1 MTSATRIAL
10 WAATAALVGAT
21 TGSLA
26 LAAPDDALKPLRPLA
41 VPPRPAPFEIPQNS
55 PPPVPLEEPSAT
67 SSPNAGFASTGV
79 FSAAPTPAATSG
91 GQTLTGPVTL
101 TYSGTSPAMSLTDSG
116 TNRALTASITN
127 SKDANSTVYGDTVG
141 SGAGVSGV
149 NKGTAGPGGNF
160 QVNNANSLQAGVFAT
175 TNGQGPAVYGTIT
188 NKNSNYPAVYGQSLA
203 STGHGV
209 GVEGDGST
217 TGVYGYVPATT
228 TSTKQTAAVSGFNG
242 SNGWGVYGKSSSN
255 GSGVGGYAD
264 AGYGVFASSNSNYAV
279 YALSATGDSVIYAEG
294 NVNNV
299 FAIKAV
305 SPNNAISGES
315 TANHGYGVFGGSTNG
330 IGVYG
335 YDSGGGIGVYGSSYG
350 GAGLA
355 GQFAGDVQVSGQLTV
370 GSTVYTSD
378 RNLKSDI
385 QPIDGKD
392 VLARLGEL
400 PISSWH
406 YTNAPEKRHVG
417 PMAQDFHAAFGLN
430 GTDDTHI
437 SEVDIAGVSLV
448 AVQELNNQMEAL
460 NNQMASQM
468 KAKDAEIKDL
478 REQSTQLMTQVAAQA
493 KAMADMQQTF
503 SERLAELEHRPVE
516 SAQTAGLAASF

>member
-1 MTSATRIAL
+1 MTSSTRIAL

-26 LAAPDDALKPLRPLA
+26 SAAPDDAVKPLRPLA
-41 VPPRPAPFEIPQNS
+41 APPRPAPFEIPQNA

-79 FSAAPTPAATSG
+79 FSAGPTPAATSS

-175 TNGQGPAVYGTIT
+175 TNGQGPAVYGTKT
-188 NKNSNYPAVYGQSLA
+188 NKNSDYPAVYGQSLA

-217 TGVYGYVPATT
+217 TGVYGYVPANT

-255 GSGVGGYAD
+255 GSGVGGFAD
-264 AGYGVFASSNSNYAV
+264 DGYGVFASSNSNYAV
-279 YALSATGDSVIYAEG
+279 YAVSATGISAIYAEG
-294 NVNNV
+294 NVNNEAAILAV
-299 FAIKAV
+299 SPSYAIKAAATTNGGTGV
-305 SPNNAISGES
+305 YGSSTNGVGISGYDS
-315 TANHGYGVFGGSTNG
+315 GNG

-335 YDSGGGIGVYGSSYG
+335 TSET
-350 GAGLA
+350 GLA
-355 GQFAGDVQVSGQLTV
+355 GQFSGNVEVTGELIV
-370 GSTVYTSD
+370 GTTVYTSD

-392 VLARLGEL
+392 VLARLGQL

-437 SEVDIAGVSLV
+437 SEVDIAGVSL
-448 AVQELNNQMEAL
+448 AAIQELNNQI
-460 NNQMASQM
+460 ASQM
-468 KAKDAEIKDL
+468 KAKDAEIEEL
-478 REQSTQLMTQVAAQA
+478 REQSAQLRAQTAQLRTQAAAQA

-503 SERLAELEHRPVE
+503 SERMAALEHRQVE
-516 SAQTAGLAASF
+516 STQTAGLAASF

>member
-1 MTSATRIAL
+1 MTSSTRIAL
-10 WAATAALVGAT
+10 WAVTAVLVGAT

-26 LAAPDDALKPLRPLA
+26 LAAPDDAVKPLRPLA
-41 VPPRPAPFEIPQNS
+41 APPPPAPFEVPQNA
-55 PPPVPLEEPSAT
+55 PPAVPLEEPSSTA
-67 SSPNAGFASTGV
+67 SPNAGFASTGV
-79 FSAAPTPAATSG
+79 FSAAPTPAATSS

-101 TYSGTSPAMSLTDSG
+101 TYSGTSPALSLTDSG

-127 SKDANSTVYGDTVG
+127 AKDANSTLYGDTVG

-175 TNGQGPAVYGTIT
+175 TNGQGPAVYGTKT

-203 STGHGV
+203 STKYGI

-217 TGVYGYVPATT
+217 TGVYGYVPANS
-228 TSTKQTAAVSGFNG
+228 TSTTQTAAVSGFNG

-264 AGYGVFASSNSNYAV
+264 AGYGVVASSNSNYAV
-279 YALSATGDSVIYAEG
+279 YAVSATGTSAIYAEG
-294 NVNNV
+294 NANNNA
-299 FAIKAV
+299 AIQAV
-305 SPNNAISGES
+305 SPHISINAIA
-315 TANHGYGVFGGSTNG
+315 TAEYGVGVYGSSTNG
-330 IGVYG
+330 SGIIGL
-335 YDSGGGIGVYGSSYG
+335 DSGGGIGVYGASKT
-350 GAGLA
+350 GLA
-355 GQFAGDVQVSGQLTV
+355 GNFAGDVEVTGELIV
-370 GSTVYTSD
+370 GTTLYTSD

-392 VLARLGEL
+392 VLARLGQL

-430 GTDDTHI
+430 GSDDTHI
-437 SEVDIAGVSLV
+437 SEVDIAGVSL
-448 AVQELNNQMEAL
+448 AAIQEL

-468 KAKDAEIKDL
+468 QAKDAEIKEL
-478 REQSTQLMTQVAAQA
+478 REQSAQLMTQAAAQA
-493 KAMADMQQTF
+493 KAMADMQQMF
-503 SERLAELEHRPVE
+503 LQRLAALEHRQVE
-516 SAQTAGLAASF
+516 SPQTAGLASSF

>member
-1 MTSATRIAL
+1 
-10 WAATAALVGAT
+10 
-21 TGSLA
+21 
-26 LAAPDDALKPLRPLA
+26 
-41 VPPRPAPFEIPQNS
+41 
-55 PPPVPLEEPSAT
+55 
-67 SSPNAGFASTGV
+67 
-79 FSAAPTPAATSG
+79 
-91 GQTLTGPVTL
+91 
-101 TYSGTSPAMSLTDSG
+101 MSLTDSG

-141 SGAGVSGV
+141 AGAGVSGV

-175 TNGQGPAVYGTIT
+175 TNGQGPAVYGTKT

-203 STGHGV
+203 STGHGI

-217 TGVYGYVPATT
+217 TGVYGYVPANT

-242 SNGWGVYGKSSSN
+242 SNGWGVYGKSSAN

-264 AGYGVFASSNSNYAV
+264 AGYGVFASSNSNYGV
-279 YALSATGDSVIYAEG
+279 YAVSATGTSAIYAEG
-294 NVNNV
+294 NDHNQA
-299 FAIKAV
+299 AIEAV
-305 SPNNAISGES
+305 SPYSAIIGTG
-315 TANHGYGVFGGSTNG
+315 TASEGIGVYGISTNG
-330 IGVYG
+330 YAIYG
-335 YDSGGGIGVYGSSYG
+335 YDSGGGIGVAGYSVT
-350 GAGLA
+350 GLA
-355 GQFAGDVQVSGQLTV
+355 GKFYGDVQVTGQLTV

-392 VLARLGEL
+392 VLARLGQL

-437 SEVDIAGVSLV
+437 SEVDIAGVSLA

-460 NNQMASQM
+460 NTQMASQM
-468 KAKDAEIKDL
+468 QAKDAEIKEL
-478 REQSTQLMTQVAAQA
+478 REQA
-493 KAMADMQQTF
+493 KAMADLQQTF
-503 SERLAELEHRPVE
+503 SERLAALEHRQAE

>member
-1 MTSATRIAL
+1 MTSSTRIAL

-26 LAAPDDALKPLRPLA
+26 LAAPDDAVKPLRPLA
-41 VPPRPAPFEIPQNS
+41 SPPRPAPFEVPQNA
-55 PPPVPLEEPSAT
+55 PPPVPLEEPSVSA
-67 SSPNAGFASTGV
+67 SPNAGFATLGV
-79 FSAAPTPAATSG
+79 FSAAPSSAVAPNA
-91 GQTLTGPVTL
+91 QTLSGPVTL
-101 TYSGTSPAMSLTDSG
+101 SYSGTSPALSVTDSG

-149 NKGTAGPGGNF
+149 NKGTSGPGGNF

-175 TNGQGPAVYGTIT
+175 TNGQGPAVYGTKT

-217 TGVYGYVPATT
+217 TGVYGYVPANT
-228 TSTKQTAAVSGFNG
+228 TSTTQTAAISGFNG

-264 AGYGVFASSNSNYAV
+264 AGYGVFASSNSNYGV
-279 YALSATGDSVIYAEG
+279 YAVSGTGTSAIYAEG
-294 NVNNV
+294 NAHNEA
-299 FAIKAV
+299 AIEAK
-305 SPNNAISGES
+305 SPHYAIRAAATTDGGIGVYGISTNGAGISGYDS
-315 TANHGYGVFGGSTNG
+315 GNG

-335 YDSGGGIGVYGSSYG
+335 LSES
-350 GAGLA
+350 GLA
-355 GQFAGDVQVSGQLTV
+355 GQFSGNVVVTGQLTV
-370 GSTVYTSD
+370 GTIVYASD

-392 VLARLGEL
+392 VLARLGQL

-437 SEVDIAGVSLV
+437 SEVDIAGVSL
-448 AVQELNNQMEAL
+448 AAIQAL

-468 KAKDAEIKDL
+468 KAKDAEIKEL
-478 REQSTQLMTQVAAQA
+478 REQSAQLRAQTAQLRTQAAAQA
-493 KAMADMQQTF
+493 KAMADLQQTL
-503 SERLAELEHRPVE
+503 SERLAALEHRQVE
-516 SAQTAGLAASF
+516 SAQTAGLAPSF

>member
-1 MTSATRIAL
+1 MTSSTRIAL

-26 LAAPDDALKPLRPLA
+26 SAAPDDAVKPLRPLA
-41 VPPRPAPFEIPQNS
+41 APPRPAPFEIPQNA

-79 FSAAPTPAATSG
+79 FSAGPTPAATSS

-175 TNGQGPAVYGTIT
+175 TNGQGPAVYGTKT

-217 TGVYGYVPATT
+217 TGVYGYVPANT

-242 SNGWGVYGKSSSN
+242 SNGWGVYGKSSAN

-264 AGYGVFASSNSNYAV
+264 AGYGVFASSNSNYGV
-279 YALSATGDSVIYAEG
+279 YAVSASGTSAIYAEG
-294 NVNNV
+294 NDHNQA
-299 FAIKAV
+299 AIEAV
-305 SPNNAISGES
+305 SPYSAIIGTG
-315 TANHGYGVFGGSTNG
+315 TASEG

-335 YDSGGGIGVYGSSYG
+335 ISTNGYAIYGYDSGAGIGVAGYSVT
-350 GAGLA
+350 GLA
-355 GQFAGDVQVSGQLTV
+355 GKFYGDVQVTGQLTV

-392 VLARLGEL
+392 VLARLGRL

-417 PMAQDFHAAFGLN
+417 PMAQDFHAAFWLN

-437 SEVDIAGVSLV
+437 SEVDIAGVSLA

-460 NNQMASQM
+460 NTQMASQM
-468 KAKDAEIKDL
+468 QAKDAEIKEL
-478 REQSTQLMTQVAAQA
+478 REQAAAQA
-493 KAMADMQQTF
+493 KAMADLQQTF
-503 SERLAELEHRPVE
+503 SERLAALEHRQAE

>member
-1 MTSATRIAL
+1 MTSSTRIAL

-26 LAAPDDALKPLRPLA
+26 SAAPDDAVKPLRPLA
-41 VPPRPAPFEIPQNS
+41 APPRPAPFEIPQNA

-79 FSAAPTPAATSG
+79 FSAGPTPAATSS

-175 TNGQGPAVYGTIT
+175 TNGQGPAVYGTKT

-217 TGVYGYVPATT
+217 TGVYGYVPANT

-242 SNGWGVYGKSSSN
+242 SNGWGVYGKSSAN

-264 AGYGVFASSNSNYAV
+264 AGYGVFASSNSNYGV
-279 YALSATGDSVIYAEG
+279 YAVSASGTSAIYAEG
-294 NVNNV
+294 NDHNQA
-299 FAIKAV
+299 AIEAV
-305 SPNNAISGES
+305 SPYSAIIGTG
-315 TANHGYGVFGGSTNG
+315 TASEG

-335 YDSGGGIGVYGSSYG
+335 ISTNGYAIYGYDSGAGIGVAGYSVT
-350 GAGLA
+350 GLA
-355 GQFAGDVQVSGQLTV
+355 GKFYGDVQVTGQLTV

-392 VLARLGEL
+392 VLARLGRL

-437 SEVDIAGVSLV
+437 SEVDIAGVSLA

-460 NNQMASQM
+460 NTQMASQM
-468 KAKDAEIKDL
+468 QAKDAEIKEL
-478 REQSTQLMTQVAAQA
+478 REQAAAQA
-493 KAMADMQQTF
+493 KAMADLQQTF
-503 SERLAELEHRPVE
+503 SERLAALEHRQAE